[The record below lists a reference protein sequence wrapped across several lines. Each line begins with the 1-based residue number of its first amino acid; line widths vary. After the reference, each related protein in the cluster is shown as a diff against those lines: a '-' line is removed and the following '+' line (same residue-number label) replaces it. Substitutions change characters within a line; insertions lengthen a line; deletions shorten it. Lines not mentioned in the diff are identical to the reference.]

1 VPEER
6 FRKAFLLVLV
16 VAISALFTVVIRDFL
31 LTIFLAAIFA
41 GLVRPLYLQFVDAFR
56 GNRPLASALTV
67 IVLLVLVMA
76 PLLIVLG
83 VVTNEAMRMS
93 VGIRPGIE
101 EVVARPSTL
110 WQYLDRIPFIDRIEP
125 YRAQIINK
133 GSEAIAALGN
143 FLVTS
148 LSNTTRGTLSFLFQF
163 FIFLYTLFFLLMDGP
178 DMLRAALNYL
188 PLRDSE
194 KQQMLDRFVSVTRA
208 TLKGTLVIGVIQGTL
223 SGFAFWIAG
232 IQGAVFWGTVMMVLS
247 ILPVV
252 GGALVW
258 VPACIILAATGQ
270 WMKAVMLAAFCA
282 LVVGSVDNL
291 LRPRL
296 VGRDTR
302 MHDLLILF
310 STLGGI
316 IAFGPIGFIVG
327 PIVAALFVTSWEIF
341 GVAYRD
347 VLPASTLMITPDTGR
362 LPEQKV
368 ELETG
373 PAA

>member
-41 GLVRPLYLQFVDAFR
+41 GLVRPLYLQFVDSFR

-67 IVLLVLVMA
+67 IVLVVLVVA

-83 VVTNEAMRMS
+83 VVTNEAMRIS

-101 EVVARPSTL
+101 QVVAQPSTL

-125 YRAQIINK
+125 YRAQIIDK
-133 GSEAIAALGN
+133 ASEAIAALGN

-163 FIFLYTLFFLLMDGP
+163 FIFLYTLFFLLIDGP
-178 DMLRAALNYL
+178 DMLRSALNYL

-194 KQQMLDRFVSVTRA
+194 KEQMLDRFVSVTRA

-232 IQGAVFWGTVMMVLS
+232 IQGAVFWGTVMIVLS

-258 VPACIILAATGQ
+258 VPACIILAVTGQ
-270 WMKAVMLAAFCA
+270 WMKALMLAAFCA
-282 LVVGSVDNL
+282 LVVGSIDNL

-296 VGRDTR
+296 IGRDTR

-347 VLPASTLMITPDTGR
+347 VLPATNLLIAADPDR
-362 LPEQKV
+362 LPEEKV

>member
-93 VGIRPGIE
+93 EGIRPGIE

-347 VLPASTLMITPDTGR
+347 VLPASTLMITPDTDR